1 VNSLLDLAVILVSWN
16 VRALILDAI
25 RTVNDDLAASGLTYE
40 LWVVDNGS
48 QDGSIEAIRAAF
60 PQVRLLA
67 FNDNLGFAGANN
79 VALRALGFRDIPQ
92 PNPDGPRAV
101 YLLNPDTRT
110 HPGATARMF
119 QTLMELPDAGI
130 VGARLEYED
139 GAFQH
144 GAFGFP
150 GLRQI
155 FIELFPVDRLPS
167 RLFGRLYNSGV
178 NGRYAQRRY
187 HGGKPFRVGHTLG
200 ATMMIKREAIEKT
213 GLFDDQFFMYVEEVD
228 WSLRIR
234 RAGFHNYCEPR
245 ALVTHLAG
253 QSTKQIRA
261 QSLLNLW
268 KSRFRFYRKHYS
280 PLYVAAVRALV
291 RTGAKIQTRR
301 AHEQLPDGIRDE
313 IVNVWHTVGQL

>member
-1 VNSLLDLAVILVSWN
+1 LLDLAVILVSWN
-16 VRALILDAI
+16 VRALIVDAI
-25 RTVNDDLAASGLTYE
+25 RTVDADLAASGLQYE
-40 LWVVDNGS
+40 IWVVDNGS
-48 QDGSIEAIRAAF
+48 TDGSIDAIRAEF
-60 PQVRLLA
+60 PQVRLLS

-79 VALRALGFRDIPQ
+79 VALRTLGFRDIPQ

-110 HPGATARMF
+110 HPGATKQMF
-119 QTLMELPDAGI
+119 ETLMSLPDAGI

-150 GLRQI
+150 GLSQL
-155 FIELFPVDRLPS
+155 FIELFPVDRLPQ
-167 RLFGRLYNSGV
+167 RLFGQIYNSGV

-187 HGGKPFRVGHTLG
+187 NGGKPFRVGHPLG

-213 GLFDDQFFMYVEEVD
+213 GLFDDQFYMYVEEVD
-228 WSLRIR
+228 WSLRIKK
-234 RAGFHNYCEPR
+234 AGFHNYCEPR
-245 ALVTHLAG
+245 SLVTHLAG

-268 KSRFRFYRKHYS
+268 KSRYRFYRKHYS
-280 PLYVAAVRALV
+280 PLYVTAVRTLI
-291 RTGAKIQTRR
+291 RLGAKVQIRR
-301 AHEQLPDGIRDE
+301 ANEQLPTGIREE
-313 IVNVWHTVGQL
+313 IVDVWHTVGQL

>member
-1 VNSLLDLAVILVSWN
+1 MLDLAVILVSWN
-16 VRALILDAI
+16 VRALIVDAI
-25 RTVNDDLAASGLTYE
+25 RTVDADLAASGLQYE
-40 LWVVDNGS
+40 IWVVDNGS
-48 QDGSIEAIRAAF
+48 TDGSIDAIRAEF
-60 PQVRLLA
+60 PQVRLLS

-79 VALRALGFRDIPQ
+79 VALRTLGFRDIPQ

-110 HPGATARMF
+110 HPGATKQMF
-119 QTLMELPDAGI
+119 ETLMSLPDAGI

-150 GLRQI
+150 GLSQL
-155 FIELFPVDRLPS
+155 FIELFPVDRLPQ
-167 RLFGRLYNSGV
+167 RLFGQIYNSGV

-187 HGGKPFRVGHTLG
+187 NGGKPFRVGHPLG

-213 GLFDDQFFMYVEEVD
+213 GLFDDQFYMYVEEVD
-228 WSLRIR
+228 WSLRIKK
-234 RAGFHNYCEPR
+234 AGFHNYCEPR

-268 KSRFRFYRKHYS
+268 KSRYRFYRKHYS
-280 PLYVAAVRALV
+280 PLYVTAVRTLI
-291 RTGAKIQTRR
+291 RLGAKVQIRR
-301 AHEQLPDGIRDE
+301 ANEQLPTGIREE
-313 IVNVWHTVGQL
+313 IVDVWHTVGQL

>member
-1 VNSLLDLAVILVSWN
+1 MLDLAVILVSWN
-16 VRALILDAI
+16 VRALIVDAI
-25 RTVNDDLAASGLTYE
+25 RTVDADLAASGLQYE
-40 LWVVDNGS
+40 IWVVDNGS
-48 QDGSIEAIRAAF
+48 TDGSIDAIRAEF
-60 PQVRLLA
+60 PQVRLLS

-79 VALRALGFRDIPQ
+79 VALRTLGFRDIPQ

-110 HPGATARMF
+110 HPGATKQMF
-119 QTLMELPDAGI
+119 ETLMSLPDAGI

-150 GLRQI
+150 GLSQL
-155 FIELFPVDRLPS
+155 FIELFPVDRLPQ
-167 RLFGRLYNSGV
+167 RLFGQIYNSGV

-187 HGGKPFRVGHTLG
+187 NGGKPFRVGHPLG

-213 GLFDDQFFMYVEEVD
+213 GLFDDQFYMYVEEVD
-228 WSLRIR
+228 WSLRIKK
-234 RAGFHNYCEPR
+234 AGFHNYCEPR
-245 ALVTHLAG
+245 SLVTHLAG

-268 KSRFRFYRKHYS
+268 KSRYRFYRKHYS
-280 PLYVAAVRALV
+280 PLYVTAVRTLI
-291 RTGAKIQTRR
+291 RLGAKVQIRR
-301 AHEQLPDGIRDE
+301 ANEQLPTGIREE
-313 IVNVWHTVGQL
+313 IVDVWHTVGQL